1 MIRSVSGAIILC
13 ALGFVLPASQ
23 SQSPLRQQE
32 VREGIGELRRSV
44 HGAAAFLAKIN
55 RDEIND
61 EAIFFDG
68 QRRRLRGVI
77 ALARCVET
85 VNDTLA
91 ASHEK
96 AQTAASLRALIA
108 ELSEA
113 AHGPTSLEQS
123 HRGGSLLFASK
134 SFEAF
139 DKAQSRSAVSVSEAT
154 TP

>member
-1 MIRSVSGAIILC
+1 M
-13 ALGFVLPASQ
+13 
-23 SQSPLRQQE
+23 
-32 VREGIGELRRSV
+32 
-44 HGAAAFLAKIN
+44 AKFN

-85 VNDTLA
+85 VNVTLP

-113 AHGPTSLEQS
+113 AHGLTSLEQS
-123 HRGGSLLFASK
+123 HRSGSLLLASK

-139 DKAQSRSAVSVSEAT
+139 DKAQARPAVSVSEAI

>member
-1 MIRSVSGAIILC
+1 MIRSASVAIVLC
-13 ALGFVLPASQ
+13 ALGLGFSAPQ
-23 SQSPLRQQE
+23 SQSPLRQPE

-44 HGAAAFLAKIN
+44 HEAAAFLAKIQP
-55 RDEIND
+55 DEIND

-85 VNDTLA
+85 VNDTLP

-96 AQTAASLRALIA
+96 AQTASSLRALIT

-113 AHGPTSLEQS
+113 VHGLTSLEQS
-123 HRGGSLLFASK
+123 HQRGSSLLASK

-139 DKAQSRSAVSVSEAT
+139 DKVHVRPAVSVSEAI

>member
-1 MIRSVSGAIILC
+1 
-13 ALGFVLPASQ
+13 
-23 SQSPLRQQE
+23 
-32 VREGIGELRRSV
+32 
-44 HGAAAFLAKIN
+44 LAKFN

-85 VNDTLA
+85 VNVTLP

-113 AHGPTSLEQS
+113 AYGLTSLEQS

-139 DKAQSRSAVSVSEAT
+139 DKAQARPAVSVSEAI

>member
-1 MIRSVSGAIILC
+1 MLW
-13 ALGFVLPASQ
+13 ALYYQ
-23 SQSPLRQQE
+23 LRN
-32 VREGIGELRRSV
+32 L
-44 HGAAAFLAKIN
+44 N

-85 VNDTLA
+85 VNDTLP

-96 AQTAASLRALIA
+96 AQTAASLRAVIA

-113 AHGPTSLEQS
+113 AHGLTSLEQS

-139 DKAQSRSAVSVSEAT
+139 DKAQARPCSQRERSYYSVTGIFRERWHARKKVSFDTMPSSLHILRLSCNS
-154 TP
+154 